1 MKRESNDGVEYA
13 LLLECRQTNM
23 RDISQKLHK
32 AFVLVCEN
40 RRDDGRESCGVTEP
54 GLRMAIKDAIK
65 AAGLPVRVLST
76 SCMDHCKEGPTVAFM
91 PMDVMF
97 GDVHIDDVPE
107 LVTKMTLYL
116 QE

>member
-1 MKRESNDGVEYA
+1 
-13 LLLECRQTNM
+13 M

-40 RRDDGRESCGVTEP
+40 RRDDGRQSCGVTEP
-54 GLRMAIKDAIK
+54 GLRAAIKEAMK
-65 AAGLPVRVLST
+65 TAGLPVRVLST
-76 SCMDHCKEGPTVAFM
+76 SCLDHCKEGPTVAFM
-91 PMDVMF
+91 PMDLMF

-116 QE
+116 GTN

>member
-1 MKRESNDGVEYA
+1 
-13 LLLECRQTNM
+13 M

-40 RRDDGRESCGVTEP
+40 RRDDDRESCGITEP
-54 GLRMAIKDAIK
+54 GLRMAIKEEMK

-107 LVTKMTLYL
+107 LVTKMEKYL
-116 QE
+116 SS

>member
-1 MKRESNDGVEYA
+1 MH
-13 LLLECRQTNM
+13 
-23 RDISQKLHK
+23 DISQKVYK
-32 AFVLVCEN
+32 ALILVCEN

-54 GLRMAIKDAIK
+54 GLRMAIKEAMK

-97 GDVHIDDVPE
+97 GAVHIDDVPE
-107 LVTKMTLYL
+107 LVTKMGLYL
-116 QE
+116 QEF